1 MSLNRTT
8 TALILGAL
16 LAAPALIAAPAMAA
30 EPGSRAECRIMDPQS
45 LTAFCQHMLE
55 IDAWRQQIMDDTGAT
70 DQGGAVPT
78 PVGPLG
84 PDVDWAFV

>member
-16 LAAPALIAAPAMAA
+16 LAAPALIAAPATAA
-30 EPGSRAECRIMDPQS
+30 ERGSHAECRIIDPQN

-55 IDAWRQQIMDDTGAT
+55 IDAWRQQIMDDTGDT
-70 DQGGAVPT
+70 DQGAA
-78 PVGPLG
+78 PVAPPVL
-84 PDVDWAFV
+84 PEDLPKTM